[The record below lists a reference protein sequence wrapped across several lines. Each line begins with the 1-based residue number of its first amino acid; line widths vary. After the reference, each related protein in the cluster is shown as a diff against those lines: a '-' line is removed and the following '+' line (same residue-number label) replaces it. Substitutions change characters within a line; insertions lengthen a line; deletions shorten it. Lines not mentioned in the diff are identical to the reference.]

1 MAIQSLAVKY
11 RPNYF
16 SEVVEQEAIK
26 KILGTQI
33 ETKTTKNAYLFSG
46 GAGTGKTTSAR
57 IFAKEINKGKGKPI
71 EIDGASNNSVE
82 DVRKIIEDC
91 KFQSLDVEFKTYIID
106 ECHMLSTGAWN
117 AMLKL
122 LEEPPAKTII
132 ILCTTDPQKI
142 PATILSRVQRF
153 DFKRI
158 SYDKVVQRLEY
169 ILCKERSE
177 WVDKECKKYNITP
190 DQPEVEDEVFDSCP
204 IKWDQEAIEFI
215 ARIADGGMRDAIT
228 LLDKCLSYSQQLTL
242 EATTKALDFINFED
256 LNALF
261 LALYKKDS
269 KLVIELSE
277 KMYKD
282 GIDIKLLTKQLL
294 SYVLNIHKFSLTN
307 DYSSTN
313 IPRTVLQANE
323 KIDINITICLLDLL
337 VKLNE
342 VIKWETS
349 PKVIFQANL
358 LRWCRA

>member
-11 RPNYF
+11 RPVRFN
-16 SEVVEQEAIK
+16 EIVEQEAIR
-26 KILGTQI
+26 KILQTQI
-33 ETKTTKNAYLFSG
+33 DTNTTKNAYLFVGS
-46 GAGTGKTTSAR
+46 AGTGKTTSAR
-57 IFAKEINKGKGKPI
+57 IFAKEINKGKGNPI

-82 DVRKIIEDC
+82 DVRKIIDEC
-91 KFQSLDVEFKTYIID
+91 KFQSLDVEYKSYIID

-158 SYDKVVQRLEY
+158 SYNKVVERLLY
-169 ILCKERSE
+169 IVEQEKKER
-177 WVDKECKKYNITP
+177 NI
-190 DQPEVEDEVFDSCP
+190 DIDLES
-204 IKWDQEAIEFI
+204 IEFI

-228 LLDKCLSYSQQLTL
+228 LLDKCLSYDEHLNL
-242 EATTKALDFINFED
+242 EKTTMALDFINFND
-256 LNALF
+256 LNELF
-261 LALYKKDS
+261 FALYNKQS
-269 KLVIELSE
+269 AEVIALSE
-277 KMYKD
+277 MMYKN

-294 SYVLNIHKFSLTN
+294 SYSLNMHKYMLTK

-313 IPRTVLQANE
+313 IPRTILSQ
-323 KIDINITICLLDLL
+323 ISSLDLNITIGLLDLL

-358 LRWCRA
+358 LRWCSR